1 MERYIKLYDATG
13 INDKI
18 VRVSGLFKTVCGI
31 ANNCAYLCVL
41 DAMDE
46 LTAHPRYK
54 HKLKKR
60 FTDIIEMLKMYEMRL
75 RAGQLFQ
82 VKDVIEEQKS
92 NLKESLTNAD
102 YFSYWQGLGGAA
114 YILTTDQR
122 NVFLYK
128 AAKAFRAHGVEYADL
143 YAKLLLASKMLYI
156 ACDCYKQCIQQ
167 ALKDYAIHEKWSDEC
182 FKPLNLNA
190 IFQKFYETATELM
203 TPDMVVFDGVEDK
216 NIMLASKQLYD
227 KFQSNDFLNDCVI
240 NCVKDFDEVFRSKRA
255 KNKIIREIINNKTA

>member
-1 MERYIKLYDATG
+1 MERYIKLYNATG
-13 INDKI
+13 IDNKI

-46 LTAHPRYK
+46 LPAHPRYK

-102 YFSYWQGLGGAA
+102 YFGYWQGLGGAA
-114 YILTTDQR
+114 YILTENER
-122 NVFLYK
+122 NVMTYK
-128 AAKAFRAHGVEYADL
+128 IVRAMKSHDVKHGEIYAS
-143 YAKLLLASKMLYI
+143 LLVASKMLYI
-156 ACDCYKQCIQQ
+156 ATDLYKQCKKQ
-167 ALKDYAIHEKWSDEC
+167 AASEYALHEAWTEHIFCD
-182 FKPLNLNA
+182 LDMND
-190 IFQKFYETATELM
+190 IFQRWHQTTKELM
-203 TPDMVVFDGVEDK
+203 LPDMVVFDEREERNVK
-216 NIMLASKQLYD
+216 LASKQMYD
-227 KFQSNDFLNDCVI
+227 IFHNNNFIDACVI
-240 NCVKDFDEVFRSKRA
+240 NCVKDFDEVFKNKKA
-255 KNKIIREIINNKTA
+255 KNKIIMEIISNKTA